1 MNSYENKMSF
11 WQTSNHTVEFQDLY
25 RNKDDT

>member
-11 WQTSNHTVEFQDLY
+11 WQTSNQIAEFQDLY